1 MLNLNI
7 FSSIGFLLIFFFFS
21 VACQSLKLLSVMAA
35 IRLDDETD
43 NIESTLTLA
52 LVDSRSNATTNR
64 SITNHDPLASS
75 TWEQVTFIAFF
86 HEIYCGIMNRMK
98 N

>member
-52 LVDSRSNATTNR
+52 LVDSPSNAATNR

>member
-1 MLNLNI
+1 
-7 FSSIGFLLIFFFFS
+7 
-21 VACQSLKLLSVMAA
+21 MAA

-86 HEIYCGIMNRMK
+86 NEIYCGIMNRMK

>member
-7 FSSIGFLLIFFFFS
+7 FSSVGFLLILFFFFS

-52 LVDSRSNATTNR
+52 LVDSPSNAATNR
-64 SITNHDPLASS
+64 SITNHNPLASS

-86 HEIYCGIMNRMK
+86 FMK
-98 N
+98 FTVE